1 MSTLS
6 IHVFCISAVR
16 TVAAGHRMV
25 AEGWTLFEQTC
36 EEVGPGE
43 LPQLLRQL
51 KSATTPSPGPSTPV
65 KAEPM
70 EEEEVQQP
78 EGAEPEALASASG
91 INETPIMIK
100 LGPHMYIYKCG
111 NCDIPPKT
119 KRAMDAHI
127 RSAHTKK
134 ALLCSFCHF
143 TTYNMDSLQ
152 RHEKEHK

>member
-1 MSTLS
+1 MYTVLNVFCSMSTLSIQVCRECNKFNCIHVDTVEDKFVRNVISSIVFMSTLS
-6 IHVFCISAVR
+6 IHVFCISAIR

-65 KAEPM
+65 KTEPM

-78 EGAEPEALASASG
+78 EGAEPEA
-91 INETPIMIK
+91 K
-100 LGPHMYIYKCG
+100 H
-111 NCDIPPKT
+111 
-119 KRAMDAHI
+119 
-127 RSAHTKK
+127 
-134 ALLCSFCHF
+134 
-143 TTYNMDSLQ
+143 
-152 RHEKEHK
+152 RHQELMKHPL